1 MRYPTFMRFLRN
13 RRGGVLVFVTV
24 GAVALLGLSGLALD
38 GGMAYLTR
46 AKLARAVDAGTLA
59 AARTLR
65 QGQKNAE
72 TEGFAVAAA
81 NGVVATGATTVSIE
95 FGTNA
100 KLQQTV
106 LMRAHRTIPMLFSR
120 VVGKYEMTIGAVA
133 EATVPPIDM
142 VLVVD
147 RSGSLETQKA
157 WNPLQDAV
165 KDFIKSFDDD
175 IDQMGMTSFQIRAED
190 EVLLTHKFK
199 GAITSGIS
207 SMNSAGD
214 TNTGEGLR
222 LGYEQFKLPNVRPGA
237 AKVVVFFTDGRPTAF
252 RGNVGGAD
260 RVLAVN
266 TVDDN
271 KLRGYFDNPQSIPMN
286 KGATPNGCAGAATCF
301 GTWNEAAVRDQARA
315 NGLASAEALRAAG
328 VFVYTIAL
336 GNPGAADPLL
346 QPDLPYL
353 ETLANVNHKAHPT
366 QPAGQSYFA
375 PTADQ
380 LGQVF
385 QSLAKDLLVR
395 LSR

>member
-1 MRYPTFMRFLRN
+1 MRYPSFLRN

-24 GAVALLGLSGLALD
+24 GSVALLGLAGLALD

-46 AKLARAVDAGTLA
+46 AKLSRAVDAGTLA

-72 TEGFAVAAA
+72 KEAFAVATA
-81 NGVVATGATTVSIE
+81 NGVTAVGATTVSIE

-106 LMRAHRTIPMLFSR
+106 LMRARRTIPMLFSR

-147 RSGSLETQKA
+147 RSGSLETQKS
-157 WNPLQDAV
+157 WVPLQNAV
-165 KDFIKSFDDD
+165 KDFVKYFDDD
-175 IDQMGMTSFQIRAED
+175 IDQMGMTSFQVRAND

-199 GAITSGIS
+199 GAITGGIS
-207 SMNSAGD
+207 GMNAAGD

-222 LGYEQFKLPNVRPGA
+222 LGFEQLRLPNVRPGA
-237 AKVVVFFTDGRPTAF
+237 TKVVVFFTDGRPTAF

-266 TVDDN
+266 TIDDD
-271 KLRGYFDNPQSIPMN
+271 KVRGYFDNPQSIPMN
-286 KGATPNGCAGAATCF
+286 KTPTASGCAGAATCF
-301 GTWNEAAVRDQARA
+301 GTWTEATVREQARA

-336 GNPGAADPLL
+336 GNPGATDPLL

-353 ETLANVNHKAHPT
+353 ETLANVNHKAHPM

-385 QSLAKDLLVR
+385 ETLAKDLLVR
-395 LSR
+395 LSK